1 MHVHVSMCPTGGI
14 SLSLSLV
21 ETAAAL
27 RNSSLH
33 SDLQITSKNR
43 SYHAHKFIL
52 YSRSRKWGLDSDLS
66 TASVLDWRQ
75 WSEETIEDLLDY
87 IYLDQVS
94 FLTDGRYDRE
104 MDERTINLFAA
115 ASLYSLD
122 QLVDQCDH
130 SLINS
135 KNRYSLPP
143 GSAAVLTT
151 VAFSVKK
158 KNIRSKIKP
167 KSGRSLLRVQ
177 SPQVDHD
184 PYHDHNYLGIQKQE
198 KKRKLNHQE
207 EEKADTTDNDE
218 ADAVSDQLADNKAE
232 LTNGQ
237 REAEVSA
244 GASVVPSSDVRPSVP
259 PSSGAG
265 AMVSQAW
272 GGARPKTTR
281 SRPRPSEATASTSS
295 SSTRLRNSES
305 VEIRVLPCDLVNS
318 HQPPSLEQEFPSGS
332 LHSDP
337 LIPRLESLPHISS
350 SASHNP
356 EADTENYVYT
366 YIGGTAF
373 LSADLPDSLFR

>member
-1 MHVHVSMCPTGGI
+1 MCPTGGI

-21 ETAAAL
+21 KTAAAL

-52 YSRSRKWGLDSDLS
+52 FSRSRKWGQDSDLS

-143 GSAAVLTT
+143 DSAAVLTT

-207 EEKADTTDNDE
+207 DEEAVISPPKAKKSSTVTKNILFTTDNDK
-218 ADAVSDQLADNKAE
+218 ADAVSDQVVDNKAQLSNAE
-232 LTNGQ
+232 
-237 REAEVSA
+237 REPVVNA
-244 GASVVPSSDVRPSVP
+244 GASVPPLSDVRPSVF
-259 PSSGAG
+259 PSSGPG

-272 GGARPKTTR
+272 GGARPETTR
-281 SRPRPSEATASTSS
+281 TRPRTFEATASTSS
-295 SSTRLRNSES
+295 SCN
-305 VEIRVLPCDLVNS
+305 
-318 HQPPSLEQEFPSGS
+318 LEDDME
-332 LHSDP
+332 D
-337 LIPRLESLPHISS
+337 
-350 SASHNP
+350 N
-356 EADTENYVYT
+356 VYT
-366 YIGGTAF
+366 YIGGTAY
-373 LSADLPDSLFR
+373 LSANLPNSLFR